1 MRVGEYLK
9 SRLLRMK
16 CNQPYK
22 DLYIYLFKGVLG
34 ENHEAGLGEAFLG
47 NWVEADSSFLF
58 FASPADEILGRLLK
72 KYPELELIENY
83 HFTYEQWQ
91 GGKPD
96 RIEVENFVIVPPWGE
111 LDSGE
116 GLNRIILDPGV
127 VFGNGLHPT
136 TRDCLRALACAAR
149 KRPFDRVLDFGTGT
163 GILAVAA
170 VLLGAVKVLAIDL
183 NPLCG
188 KTAER
193 NVELNKL
200 REKIQVAKGPAVNF
214 FSEVA
219 DLVVANIHYDVI
231 QEMLIRRRFLHGDRL
246 IISGLMRSQAREV
259 RAQLE
264 RLHINVIREWD
275 YNMTWFTILAEIN

>member
-1 MRVGEYLK
+1 
-9 SRLLRMK
+9 MK
-16 CNQPYK
+16 GNLSYK

-58 FASPADEILGRLLK
+58 FTSPADEILGRFLK
-72 KYPELELIENY
+72 KYPELELMENY

-91 GGKPD
+91 GGKLN
-96 RIEVENFVIVPPWGE
+96 RIEVESFVIVPPWE
-111 LDSGE
+111 NLNNDT
-116 GLNRIILDPGV
+116 GLTRIILDPGV

-136 TRDCLRALACAAR
+136 TQDCLRALRHAAR
-149 KRPFDRVLDFGTGT
+149 ERPFDRVLDFGTGT

-170 VLLGAVKVLAIDL
+170 VLLGALKVLAIDL
-183 NPLCG
+183 NPLCV

-200 REKIQVAKGPAVNF
+200 KEKIQVAKGTAESF
-214 FSEVA
+214 FDEVA

-231 QEMLIRRRFLHGDRL
+231 QELLVRKRFHRGDRL

-259 RAQLE
+259 RAQLD
-264 RLHINVIREWD
+264 RFHINVIREWD
-275 YNMTWFTILAEIN
+275 HDMTWFTVLAEIT

>member
-1 MRVGEYLK
+1 MEGD
-9 SRLLRMK
+9 
-16 CNQPYK
+16 QPYH
-22 DLYIYLFKGVLG
+22 DLYIYLFKGVVRK
-34 ENHEAGLGEAFLG
+34 NHEVGLGEAFLG

-72 KYPELELIENY
+72 KYPGLELIEDY

-91 GGKPD
+91 GGRLD
-96 RIEVENFVIVPPWGE
+96 RIEVENFVIVPPWEE
-111 LDSGE
+111 LDHDE
-116 GLNRIILDPGV
+116 GSNRIALDPGV

-136 TRDCLRALACAAR
+136 TRDCLRALAYAAR
-149 KRPFDRVLDFGTGT
+149 ERSFNQVLDFGTGT

-183 NPLCG
+183 NPLCV

-200 REKIQVAKGPAVNF
+200 KEKIQVAKGPAVSF
-214 FSEVA
+214 FNEVA

-231 QEMLIRRRFLHGDRL
+231 QELLIRRKFRNRDRL
-246 IISGLMRSQAREV
+246 IISGLMRSQARAV
-259 RAQLE
+259 MAQLD
-264 RLHINVIREWD
+264 RFHINVIREWD
-275 YNMTWFTILAEIN
+275 HDMTWFTVLTEIS